1 MAMSESSD
9 RLENLIRLLRA
20 LPEDEI
26 AAVQTFVEGL
36 ARRQVAVQETRAP
49 YIVSTGTM
57 GVMTCLD
64 EREYQ
69 IMPRLVNPD
78 ELLDLLASGPPGFLP
93 GELDS
98 LLVDI
103 EHTREM
109 ELETPCQPIY

>member
-1 MAMSESSD
+1 MAMSESSNQ
-9 RLENLIRLLRA
+9 LENLIRLLRT
-20 LPEDEI
+20 LPEDKI

-36 ARRQVAVQETRAP
+36 ARRQAAVQETRAP
-49 YIVSTGTM
+49 YIVSTGTV

-69 IMPRLVNPD
+69 TMPRLVTRD

-93 GELDS
+93 GELDC
-98 LLVDI
+98 LLADI

-109 ELETPCQPIY
+109 ELEASCQLT

>member
-1 MAMSESSD
+1 MSESND
-9 RLENLIRLLRA
+9 RLENLICLLRA

-36 ARRQVAVQETRAP
+36 ARRKVAVQEARAP

-69 IMPRLVNPD
+69 TMPRLVTRD

-98 LLVDI
+98 LLADI
-103 EHTREM
+103 EHIREM
-109 ELETPCQPIY
+109 ELEAPCQPIY